1 MKRFP
6 YSGRYDPDQIYQ
18 PEADT
23 YLLLE
28 VVQKEIRSTDRV
40 LEIGTGTGYIGSRLS
55 GYASLIV
62 TDINP
67 HACLAAKG
75 TGLTVIRTDMF
86 NGICGCFDLVIFNP
100 PYLPTQDDE
109 RIVDWLEYALD
120 GGPAGRSTILQF
132 VTGVGRVLAPGGRV
146 LLLISSLTGVGEV
159 IEMFRGNSFSAGIIA
174 ERKIF
179 DEYLLI
185 LRCYR
190 MTGDEDEAPDR
201 DK

>member
-6 YSGRYDPDQIYQ
+6 DSGRYDPDQIYQ

-23 YLLLE
+23 YLLVE
-28 VVQKEIRSTDRV
+28 VAQKEIRSADRV
-40 LEIGTGTGYIGSRLS
+40 LEIGTGTGYIGSHLT

-67 HACLAAKG
+67 HACLAAKEK
-75 TGLTVIRTDMF
+75 GLEVIRTDMF
-86 NGICGCFDLVIFNP
+86 DGICGHFDLVIFNP

-120 GGPAGRSTILQF
+120 GGHAGRSTIIQF
-132 VTGVGRVLAPGGRV
+132 VTGVGRILAPGGRV
-146 LLLISSLTGVGEV
+146 LLLISSLTGVEEV
-159 IEMFRGNSFSAGIIA
+159 IELFQGNSFSAGIIA
-174 ERKIF
+174 KRKIF

-190 MTGDEDEAPDR
+190 MTGDEDEALDR
-201 DK
+201 G